1 MSRVYLKVLG
11 LLLLSF
17 QISQPAMGA
26 SLPSCEWKSPSDSMK
41 NSICEPLQ
49 GSDLLGYNSC
59 YESVKVYKDSIGRV
73 KFYKYDEPMG
83 ASDLSE
89 AQSACSDFEGRD
101 KNACMR
107 MVTCSMSVDEGELK
121 KVCQAPTSIPEN
133 LKAILGMPLSKD
145 IPVAYVNGKA
155 LMGPDQIKAELC
167 SGQDES
173 CKSDLDIKID
183 DSGLVT
189 SKSKIQEGTPDQPPV
204 SKAKEECKKRYEEGT
219 FNYNH
224 CVRMIKCPASGC
236 VYPEVISEDSDDMGL
251 GSELTVS
258 CLDEGDSEGDVVTND
273 GDDNVVSTVA
283 PRPSTH
289 RQTTNEQAFENCE
302 SKKGRSKFLC
312 YMASLGQR
320 PEKLIEACSISQER
334 YEDFLESLDVR
345 DGANAA
351 NR

>member
-11 LLLLSF
+11 LFLLSF
-17 QISQPAMGA
+17 QISQHAMGA
-26 SLPSCEWKSPSDSMK
+26 SLPSCEWKAPSDSMK
-41 NSICEPLQ
+41 NGICDPLQ

-89 AQSACSDFEGRD
+89 AQNTCSDFQGSD

-107 MVTCSMSVDEGELK
+107 MVSCSMTVDEGELK
-121 KVCQAPTSIPEN
+121 KSCQAPSSIPEEI
-133 LKAILGMPLSKD
+133 KAILSMPLNKQLP
-145 IPVAYVNGKA
+145 IAYVNGKA
-155 LMGPDQIKAELC
+155 LMGEAQIKAELC
-167 SGQDES
+167 NGQDDS
-173 CKSDLDIKID
+173 CLSDLEINID

-189 SKSKIQEGTPDQPPV
+189 SKSKIQSGTPDQPAV
-204 SKAKEECKKRYEEGT
+204 SKAKEECKKRYDEGT

-236 VYPEVISEDSDDMGL
+236 VYPEAISPDSDDMGL

-258 CLDEGDSEGDVVTND
+258 CLDEGDSEGDVVTVESN
-273 GDDNVVSTVA
+273 DNVATAMTS
-283 PRPSTH
+283 PSTH
-289 RQTTNEQAFENCE
+289 RQTANEQAFENCE

-334 YEDFLESLDVR
+334 YEDFLESLDER